1 VERRKS
7 EKKDN
12 IVIRL
17 VKDWPARGIIELYEA
32 GGWWDGSVPSSVKD
46 IISGSFAFAVAV
58 DERSGKAIGMG
69 RVLSDGISDAYIQ
82 DVIVLPEYRKKD
94 IGKRIIMELL
104 DHCLKKKI
112 AWISLVAEAG
122 SERFYLGLGFQV
134 MAGHTPM
141 KYAGGLK

>member
-12 IVIRL
+12 IVVRL
-17 VKDWPARGIIELYEA
+17 VKDWPAQEIIELYKA
-32 GGWWDGSVPSSVKD
+32 GDWWDGSVPSSVKD

-58 DERSGKAIGMG
+58 DAGSGKAIGMG
-69 RVLSDGISDAYIQ
+69 RVLSDGVSDAYIQ

-94 IGKRIIMELL
+94 LGKRIMIELI
-104 DHCLKKKI
+104 DHCLAKKI
-112 AWISLVAEAG
+112 AWISLVAESG
-122 SERFYLGLGFQV
+122 TERFYSGLGFQV

-141 KYAGGLK
+141 KYAGGLR